1 MSWYAPKLESPS
13 EGAMH
18 HWPSF
23 IIAHRHFPVFL
34 FPLSLTSVPSTR
46 QKSTH
51 HFTFFPLNPSRL
63 ISALSK
69 LEVKAGGTPRVPP
82 LPLNMVVG
90 NEAFRA
96 GGAFLSVL
104 PRPLRSHY
112 VLNLMLA
119 GC

>member
-1 MSWYAPKLESPS
+1 
-13 EGAMH
+13 MH

-69 LEVKAGGTPRVPP
+69 LEVKAGE
-82 LPLNMVVG
+82 L
-90 NEAFRA
+90 RA
-96 GGAFLSVL
+96 CRRYPSTWLLEMKPFAPEVLS
-104 PRPLRSHY
+104 
-112 VLNLMLA
+112 
-119 GC
+119 